1 MTTDGPGR
9 CDNTDAGPKQPQEA
23 YSRESLREVYRF
35 PIPRQPHPRPR
46 AQRSR
51 RLLLRW
57 FRDAEVLEH
66 HSIRDWSLEHFA
78 TAELVRLLDYA
89 LDAQDLGGVDVRDMQ
104 EAREAW
110 AAPVPGLPH
119 PCSPKDAA
127 DTLLDELTDRDE
139 LVDCPCGG
147 WDDDD
152 DCPCCERLASA
163 WLLREAVAA

>member
-1 MTTDGPGR
+1 MTHVLDCTPTKTLAPSP
-9 CDNTDAGPKQPQEA
+9 DNHTLAPA
-23 YSRESLREVYRF
+23 
-35 PIPRQPHPRPR
+35 PR
-46 AQRSR
+46 RSR

-66 HSIRDWSLEHFA
+66 HSIRDWSLEHFD
-78 TAELVRLLDYA
+78 TADLVRLLDYA

-127 DTLLDELTDRDE
+127 DTLLDELTDRDD

-147 WDDDD
+147 RDDDD

-163 WLLREAVAA
+163 QLLGAAVAA